1 MFIIEI
7 DIFIES
13 FYRYKYINENND
25 NNDNVNNDKDFCI
38 ELYIDILFDYC
49 I

>member
-7 DIFIES
+7 DIFVES

-25 NNDNVNNDKDFCI
+25 NNDNVIMIKIFV
-38 ELYIDILFDYC
+38 
-49 I
+49 

>member
-25 NNDNVNNDKDFCI
+25 NGNNDKDFCI